1 MSVVARVEVSRDGKS
16 LGALSPAMNQYESQR
31 EPIGTP
37 DVRTSFTHD
46 LYLSVLNIDPASGRV
61 GLLALINPM
70 VGLIWLA
77 TAVMALGG
85 LVALSPVRRPGAIAL
100 RAPAVAG
107 AETGAVAERS
117 S

>member
-1 MSVVARVEVSRDGKS
+1 
-16 LGALSPAMNQYESQR
+16 
-31 EPIGTP
+31 
-37 DVRTSFTHD
+37 
-46 LYLSVLNIDPASGRV
+46 
-61 GLLALINPM
+61 M